1 MNLQKLNVQEM
12 KTEELMET
20 SGGGLWDTYWEIMT
34 DPNSHAWLIAISP
47 LVTF

>member
-20 SGGGLWDTYWEIMT
+20 SGGGLWSTYWDVIL
-34 DPNSHAWLIAISP
+34 DGDNWQWAGAYWVGIL
-47 LVTF
+47 